1 MDQSGVIVAIII
13 IVLAMVFI
21 VTSGIGAAMVAGWR
35 IIALTL
41 EAIVHVPL
49 AITLFFIGIVA
60 VLTWRDLFGC
70 IIAGVC
76 LYSGG
81 NLLAALIEGYS
92 KSSRPSKPNR

>member
-1 MDQSGVIVAIII
+1 MDHGSVVVVI
-13 IVLAMVFI
+13 IVTVFVMVF
-21 VTSGIGAAMVAGWR
+21 VVRSGIGTALVAGWR

-49 AITLFFIGIVA
+49 GILLIIIGIAAIV
-60 VLTWRDLFGC
+60 TFPDLFGC

-81 NLLAALIEGYS
+81 NLLFGVIDGYV
-92 KSSRPSKPNR
+92 KSSRPSKLDR

>member
-1 MDQSGVIVAIII
+1 MDHGSVIVAIII
-13 IVLAMVFI
+13 IVIAMVFI

-49 AITLFFIGIVA
+49 GVLLIVVGVVIAMTLRDFLGFVIGGA
-60 VLTWRDLFGC
+60 
-70 IIAGVC
+70 C

-81 NLLAALIEGYS
+81 NLVFGAIGGFV
-92 KSSRPSKPNR
+92 KSSKPDR